1 MLKGIGTG
9 RTKLNN
15 PSSNVVLFQS
25 NFNQPDNASTLPDFL
40 TSQGTYGTQS
50 NRAYNVTDT
59 NGDMAYKM
67 LSTAN
72 YKLSC
77 TLYGQISSATNF
89 RIPAVM
95 FNYIDKDNLMF
106 VRPRGGVLELY
117 KIILGVA
124 TLIASPAVA
133 TPDSTE
139 MPISVESRNNNITII
154 YNGITLNYLNIDA
167 LFTSAMGIGF
177 RLSKG
182 GSPTVNAYWDNLVVQ
197 A

>member
-1 MLKGIGTG
+1 MIGIGIAIGFYGKGT
-9 RTKLNN
+9 
-15 PSSNVVLFQS
+15 PALFQDTFDRTDS
-25 NFNQPDNASTLPDFL
+25 NTVLGPDWL
-40 TSQGTYGTQS
+40 TSQGTYGIQS

-77 TLYGQISSATNF
+77 TLYGQMSSATNF

-117 KIILGVA
+117 KIIAGA
-124 TLIASPAVA
+124 PTLITSPAA
-133 TPDSTE
+133 PTPDSTE
-139 MPISVESRNNNITII
+139 LQIIVEVRGNAIKII
-154 YNGITLNYLNIDA
+154 FNGVTLNYTNIDS
-167 LFTSAMGIGF
+167 LFTSATGIGF
-177 RLSKG
+177 RIAKG
-182 GSPTVNAYWDNLVVQ
+182 GSPTVNAYWDNLIIQ